1 MVQGKGWGKEEYS
14 EEGCVCANVESGKK
28 ERHGRERDALKGE
41 VRSVR
46 GCLWLNTAE

>member
-1 MVQGKGWGKEEYS
+1 MGERRVQRG